1 MTTVSDA
8 VTTTVPTRRVD
19 IFRRP
24 RSTTGFWSWLTTVD
38 HKKIGIMYGVTAM
51 LFLCVGGIEALL
63 IRMQLAQPNGTVLT
77 ANQYNTMFTMHGTT
91 MIFLMGMP
99 LAVAF
104 GNYLVPLMIGARD
117 VAFPRLNCFGYWVF
131 LFGGLF
137 IYSSFFLGGAP
148 NGGWFGYTP
157 LTSAP
162 MSAGYLPGHGP
173 DFWAVGIVML
183 GIGSVT
189 SAINFIVTVLNMRAP
204 GMTLLRM
211 PVFVWMMLVTA
222 FLTVFAMP
230 LVTAALV
237 MVFFDRN
244 FGTNFFN
251 ANAGGDPLLYQNLFW
266 LFGHPEV
273 YILILP
279 GMGVVSEIL
288 PVRSRKPLFGYAVV
302 VFSGIAIGF
311 LGWGVWAHHMFTT
324 GLGPVTVSAFG
335 ISTMLIAIPTG
346 VKIFN
351 WLGTIWG
358 GSLKLD
364 TAMLFALGFIAMFT
378 IGGLSGVLHAV
389 VPSDTQQHDTY
400 FVIAHFHYVLFGG
413 LVFALFGGLFYWFP
427 KLYGRVMNEKLG
439 KVTFWTILIGFN
451 LTFFPMHLVGLMG
464 MPRRTY
470 TYPANMGWTTLNR
483 IESAGAFVIA
493 LGVLMLIIN
502 LWVSRKHGEPVGPD
516 PWDARTLEWSI
527 PSPPPEY
534 NFAEIPVVHSRDDW
548 WHRKYT
554 EDDEGRLVR
563 LPRGGADD
571 DPVPDAIAGDAPGMQ
586 GTVATAPPGP
596 VEPAGAHIEEHGIHM
611 PTPSYW
617 PLVMCL
623 GLPLLGYAAVFQ
635 NVWYAPFGLVLVLFG
650 LFGWA
655 QEPATE

>member
-1 MTTVSDA
+1 
-8 VTTTVPTRRVD
+8 
-19 IFRRP
+19 
-24 RSTTGFWSWLTTVD
+24 
-38 HKKIGIMYGVTAM
+38 
-51 LFLCVGGIEALL
+51 
-63 IRMQLAQPNGTVLT
+63 
-77 ANQYNTMFTMHGTT
+77 
-91 MIFLMGMP
+91 
-99 LAVAF
+99 
-104 GNYLVPLMIGARD
+104 
-117 VAFPRLNCFGYWVF
+117 
-131 LFGGLF
+131 
-137 IYSSFFLGGAP
+137 
-148 NGGWFGYTP
+148 
-157 LTSAP
+157 

-222 FLTVFAMP
+222 FLTAFAMP
-230 LVTAALV
+230 LITAALI

-244 FGTNFFN
+244 FSTNFFN
-251 ANAGGDPLLYQNLFW
+251 AAAGADPLLYQHLFW

-279 GMGVVSEIL
+279 GMGIVSEIL
-288 PVRSRKPLFGYAVV
+288 PVFSRKPLFGYAVV

-311 LGWGVWAHHMFTT
+311 LGWGVWVHHMFTT
-324 GLGPVTVSAFG
+324 GLGPVAISAFG

-351 WLGTIWG
+351 WLGTVWG
-358 GSLKLD
+358 GSVKLN

-413 LVFALFGGLFYWFP
+413 LVFGLFGGLFYWFP
-427 KLYGRVMNEKLG
+427 KLYGRYMNERLG
-439 KVTFWTILIGFN
+439 KITFWTVLAGFN
-451 LTFFPMHLVGLMG
+451 LTFFPMHLVGLHG

-483 IESAGAFVIA
+483 IESVGSGVIA
-493 LGVLMLIIN
+493 LGVLMLLIN
-502 LWVSRKHGEPVGPD
+502 LWASRKHGVPSGAD

-534 NFAEIPVVHSRDDW
+534 NFARIPRVRS
-548 WHRKYT
+548 
-554 EDDEGRLVR
+554 R
-563 LPRGGADD
+563 LPLWDITFPRQGAEG
-571 DPVPDAIAGDAPGMQ
+571 PPSTGTRPRHAAEAGI
-586 GTVATAPPGP
+586 
-596 VEPAGAHIEEHGIHM
+596 HIEQATGKTAKDLHIPM
-611 PTPSYW
+611 PNPTIKPFI
-617 PLVMCL
+617 CAL
-623 GLPLLGYAAVFQ
+623 GLTVMFGGLLFIHKDKMSLALATIITGALIMTIALYAWVLTPLEDAH
-635 NVWYAPFGLVLVLFG
+635 
-650 LFGWA
+650 
-655 QEPATE
+655 